1 MANKRKE
8 KSCITKESGLN
19 QSYRYQVLY
28 TVSLCFGTKIDVLV
42 QPSPAIY
49 ILHGPN
55 IQEGTPLPKGS
66 LSKPLSILFVVL
78 AIYNFG
84 LNLNKRLSGCA

>member
-28 TVSLCFGTKIDVLV
+28 TVSLCSGTKIDVLV

-55 IQEGTPLPKGS
+55 ILPKGS
-66 LSKPLSILFVVL
+66 LSKHLSILFVVL